1 MALTRSP
8 LLKLQN
14 IHCDYS
20 GVPILSGVDFD
31 LEPGEI
37 ACLLGPSGC
46 GKTTALRAIAG
57 FVGLSQGI
65 VQLDSQVI
73 SEPGYVRPPESRG
86 IGMVFQDYALF
97 PHLSVEANIRFGL
110 GDKSENQIK
119 HIVKE
124 MLSLV
129 GLSDKAS
136 SYPHELS
143 GGQQQRVALARAL
156 APEPRLLLMD
166 EPFSNLDADLRR
178 QLSLE
183 MKVILKRQGIAAIL
197 VTHDQQ
203 EAFTLSD
210 KIGVLFEGK
219 VQQWG
224 TPAELFYSPDSP
236 EIARFLSLGTLLK
249 GTVCD
254 SCCLET
260 ELGMLEFAAPLEAE
274 EGEAVSIYLRPTDL
288 HLSANAPILCQ
299 IEQVEFQGIH
309 TLYHLKTPAGNLL
322 QVSEHGVSNY
332 TIGKAIGVSVAAH
345 RPIIFKQSER
355 LNLSKDAAYSVDN
368 PLI

>member
-1 MALTRSP
+1 MALTDAP
-8 LLKLQN
+8 LLKLN
-14 IHCDYS
+14 NVHCDYS
-20 GVPILSGVDFD
+20 GVPILLGVDFN
-31 LEPGEI
+31 LAPGEI

-57 FVGLSQGI
+57 FVGLSEGR
-65 VQLDSQVI
+65 VELDGQVI
-73 SEPGYVRPPESRG
+73 SEPGHVTPPETRG

-97 PHLSVEANIRFGL
+97 PHLSVAANIGFGL
-110 GDKSENQIK
+110 RQKSSNETKQIVAK
-119 HIVKE
+119 
-124 MLSLV
+124 MLALV
-129 GLSDKAS
+129 GLSDKSEA
-136 SYPHELS
+136 YPHELS

-166 EPFSNLDADLRR
+166 EPFSNLDSDLRR

-210 KIGVLFEGK
+210 KIGVLFNGK

-236 EIARFLSLGTLLK
+236 DIARFLSLGTLLK
-249 GTVCD
+249 GVVCD
-254 SCCLET
+254 TCNLDT
-260 ELGMLEFAAPLEAE
+260 ELGMLEFAAPLKAQ
-274 EGEAVSIYLRPTDL
+274 EGESVSIYLRPTDL
-288 HLSANAPILCQ
+288 HLSQNASILCQ

-332 TIGKAIGVSVAAH
+332 SNGQAIGVSVAAH

-355 LNLSKDAAYSVDN
+355 LDLSKDMAYSVSN